1 MEIGFGVGAAAAD
14 AGVVFDGAHDG
25 TVAVGDGAEAFEAF
39 FEEAASFTKIAFVT
53 DRFFVGFKGFSE
65 EGLFDEL
72 EKFGFVHRAAS
83 YVSVDLDV
91 VVERG
96 WGEFVFLVRA
106 WVWYDFEG
114 SAFGE
119 VFKSGNAAVC
129 SASADGDEFFGFGA
143 EVFEF
148 GEVFLVYDDAFEKN
162 DVKYFVFYIF
172 FFADGK

>member
-1 MEIGFGVGAAAAD
+1 MSRSKCF
-14 AGVVFDGAHDG
+14 
-25 TVAVGDGAEAFEAF
+25 
-39 FEEAASFTKIAFVT
+39 
-53 DRFFVGFKGFSE
+53 
-65 EGLFDEL
+65 L
-72 EKFGFVHRAAS
+72 
-83 YVSVDLDV
+83 SVDIGTSLSKGTIIDHNANILID
-91 VVERG
+91 ENIAHEIISPLPG
-96 WGEFVFLVRA
+96 YSEHDAETHWWGEFVFLVRA